1 MHKNVDSIIFA
12 RSYLTVLC
20 PEAVLRASWRGE
32 FFGTGFLPNTFT
44 APDLPGSMAFRLL
57 SFGRGRPFIC
67 RGVFNPRSAH
77 DAGSASCDLASGRR
91 LLFLAGGFQPPER
104 LEDACFLPP
113 GGFQPPER
121 LQDARRNDIQAGA
134 FIARLPNGR
143 FIGSACHSLN
153 SPL

>member
-1 MHKNVDSIIFA
+1 MEWRMFILTFSDA
-12 RSYLTVLC
+12 RPQTDVMYCIVVNRHERE
-20 PEAVLRASWRGE
+20 PG
-32 FFGTGFLPNTFT
+32 N
-44 APDLPGSMAFRLL
+44 DLPGSMAFRLL

-134 FIARLPNGR
+134 FSARLPNGR